1 MYYIELLSKNEIQD
15 EDFLVFYDNFDCV
28 FTQYKENNMYNI
40 EVLFKDHKDIE
51 LFIDFCGNK
60 KNSSQNPI
68 HSLVD
73 KPTIKTFKYEE
84 ADNWINY
91 LGPINIT
98 EDFRIVPPW
107 HSLSESNDIII
118 NPSLAFGTGHHETTR
133 SCLDLLLKTKDSS
146 FLTKPINSILDIGSG
161 SGILSIFSSL
171 IFQCKVNGI
180 DIDLEAINQSL
191 SNLRLNSKVSN
202 VDFKL
207 KNLEEADGN
216 FDLIIIN
223 ISLDYLLSKLVLIE
237 EKLNKSGVL
246 IISGFL
252 FIDIKDLNF
261 LLKDAKFVI
270 INIIHLNDWVSMVL
284 KKK

>member
-180 DIDLEAINQSL
+180 DNDLEAINQSL

>member
-15 EDFLVFYDNFDCV
+15 KDFLVFYDNFDCV

-51 LFIDFCGNK
+51 LFVDFCSNK
-60 KNSSQNPI
+60 KNLSQNPI

-73 KPTIKTFKYEE
+73 KPKIKTFRYEE

-91 LGPINIT
+91 LAPINIT

-107 HSLSESNDIII
+107 HSLSKSNDIII

-133 SCLDLLLKTKDSS
+133 SCLDLLLKTKDS
-146 FLTKPINSILDIGSG
+146 FLLRKPINSILDVGTG

-191 SNLRLNSKVSN
+191 SNLKLNSKVSN
-202 VDFKL
+202 VEFKL
-207 KNLEEADGN
+207 KNLEEVDGN

-223 ISLDYLLSKLVLIE
+223 ISLDYLLSNLVLVE

-252 FIDIKDLNF
+252 FIDIKDLNL

>member
-133 SCLDLLLKTKDSS
+133 SCLDLLVKTKDS
-146 FLTKPINSILDIGSG
+146 FLLRKPINSILDVGTG

-191 SNLRLNSKVSN
+191 SNLKLNSKVSN
-202 VDFKL
+202 VEFKL
-207 KNLEEADGN
+207 KNLDEVNGN

-223 ISLDYLLSKLVLIE
+223 ISLDYLLSNLVLVE

>member
-270 INIIHLNDWVSMVL
+270 INIIHLNDWVSIVL

>member
-1 MYYIELLSKNEIQD
+1 MYYIELLSENEIQD
-15 EDFLVFYDNFDCV
+15 KDFLVFYDNFDCV

-51 LFIDFCGNK
+51 LFVDFCSNK
-60 KNSSQNPI
+60 KNLSQNPI

-73 KPTIKTFKYEE
+73 KPKIKTFRYEE

-191 SNLRLNSKVSN
+191 SNLKLNSKVSN
-202 VDFKL
+202 VEFKL
-207 KNLEEADGN
+207 KNLEEVDGN

>member
-180 DIDLEAINQSL
+180 DIDFEAINQSL

>member
-107 HSLSESNDIII
+107 HSVSESNDIII

>member
-161 SGILSIFSSL
+161 CGILSIFSSL

>member
-1 MYYIELLSKNEIQD
+1 MYYIEFLSKNEIQD

-133 SCLDLLLKTKDSS
+133 SCLDLLQKTKDS
-146 FLTKPINSILDIGSG
+146 FLLRKPVNSILDVGTG

-191 SNLRLNSKVSN
+191 SNLKLNSKVSN
-202 VDFKL
+202 VEFKL
-207 KNLEEADGN
+207 KNLEEVDGN

-223 ISLDYLLSKLVLIE
+223 ISLDYLLSNLVLVE

-252 FIDIKDLNF
+252 FMDIKDLNL

>member
-51 LFIDFCGNK
+51 LFVDFCSNE
-60 KNSSQNPI
+60 KNLSQNPI

-73 KPTIKTFKYEE
+73 NPKIKTFRYEE

-91 LGPINIT
+91 LGPINIK

-207 KNLEEADGN
+207 KNLEETDGN

>member
-40 EVLFKDHKDIE
+40 EVLFKYHKDIE

>member
-191 SNLRLNSKVSN
+191 SNLKLNSKVSN
-202 VDFKL
+202 VEFKL
-207 KNLEEADGN
+207 KNLDEVNGN

>member
-107 HSLSESNDIII
+107 HSVSESNDIII

-133 SCLDLLLKTKDSS
+133 SCLDLLLKTKDSF

>member
-133 SCLDLLLKTKDSS
+133 SCLDLLLKTKDSF

-207 KNLEEADGN
+207 KNLEEDDGN

>member
-1 MYYIELLSKNEIQD
+1 MYYIELLSENEIQD
-15 EDFLVFYDNFDCV
+15 KDFLVFYDNFDCV

-51 LFIDFCGNK
+51 LFVDFCSNK
-60 KNSSQNPI
+60 KNLSQNPI

-73 KPTIKTFKYEE
+73 KPKIKTFRYEE

-133 SCLDLLLKTKDSS
+133 SCLDLLVKTKDS
-146 FLTKPINSILDIGSG
+146 FLLRKPINSILDVGTG

-191 SNLRLNSKVSN
+191 SNLKLNSKVSN
-202 VDFKL
+202 VEFKL
-207 KNLEEADGN
+207 KNLEEVDGN

-223 ISLDYLLSKLVLIE
+223 ISLDYLLSNLVLVE

-252 FIDIKDLNF
+252 FIDIKDLNL

>member
-133 SCLDLLLKTKDSS
+133 SCLDLLLKTKDSF

-223 ISLDYLLSKLVLIE
+223 NSLDYLLSKLVLIE

>member
-91 LGPINIT
+91 LGPINIK

-207 KNLEEADGN
+207 KNLEETDGN

>member
-91 LGPINIT
+91 LGPINIK

-207 KNLEEADGN
+207 KILEEADGN

>member
-107 HSLSESNDIII
+107 HSVSGSNDIII

>member
-15 EDFLVFYDNFDCV
+15 KDFLVFYDNFDCV

-180 DIDLEAINQSL
+180 DNDLEAINQSL

>member
-91 LGPINIT
+91 LGPINIK

>member
-207 KNLEEADGN
+207 KNLEETDGN

>member
-15 EDFLVFYDNFDCV
+15 KDFLVFYDNFDCV

-51 LFIDFCGNK
+51 LFVDFCSNK
-60 KNSSQNPI
+60 KNLSQNPI

-73 KPTIKTFKYEE
+73 KPKIKTFRYEE

-91 LGPINIT
+91 LAPINIT

-133 SCLDLLLKTKDSS
+133 SCLDLLLKTKDS
-146 FLTKPINSILDIGSG
+146 FLLRKPINSILDVGTG

-191 SNLRLNSKVSN
+191 SNLKLNSKVSN
-202 VDFKL
+202 VEFKL
-207 KNLEEADGN
+207 KNLEEVDGN
-216 FDLIIIN
+216 FDLIMIN
-223 ISLDYLLSKLVLIE
+223 ISLDYLLSNLVLVE

-252 FIDIKDLNF
+252 FIDIKDLNL

>member
-15 EDFLVFYDNFDCV
+15 KDFLVFYDNFDCV

-91 LGPINIT
+91 LGPINIK

-207 KNLEEADGN
+207 KNLEDADGN

>member
-207 KNLEEADGN
+207 KNLEDADGN

>member
-133 SCLDLLLKTKDSS
+133 SCLDLLLKTKDS
-146 FLTKPINSILDIGSG
+146 FLLRKPINSILDVGTG

-191 SNLRLNSKVSN
+191 SNLKLNSKVSN
-202 VDFKL
+202 VEFKL
-207 KNLEEADGN
+207 KNLEEVDGN

-223 ISLDYLLSKLVLIE
+223 ISLDYLLSNLVLVE

-252 FIDIKDLNF
+252 FIDIKDLNL